1 MSLFGRRS
9 QPGLCSFRITALL
22 KHLLELL
29 SEVQLLGLRQLV
41 TVEVPGHVDAEVSG
55 RYPLEL
61 DQLAERYLLEAS
73 DPGLKVNDRPGSL
86 HEVHRSQ

>member
-1 MSLFGRRS
+1 MSLFGRRR

-41 TVEVPGHVDAEVSG
+41 TVEVPGHVDAEVA
-55 RYPLEL
+55 RRNPL
-61 DQLAERYLLEAS
+61 QLGQLL
-73 DPGLKVNDRPGSL
+73 R
-86 HEVHRSQ
+86 